1 MLANHTSMAELFERL
16 LKQYDR
22 IKSRN
27 AFLDNFR
34 REEVFQ
40 DSMMEEFDHSREVV
54 QSLMDEYRACER
66 PDYINFGMEG
76 IDGGTDG
83 VPPEFASPIARGKR

>member
-1 MLANHTSMAELFERL
+1 MAELFERL

-34 REEVFQ
+34 REAVFH
-40 DSMMEEFDHSREVV
+40 DSLDEFDHSREVV

-66 PDYINFGMEG
+66 PDYVDFGMG
-76 IDGGTDG
+76 SGSTPAD
-83 VPPEFASPIARGKR
+83 FQSPMGKQR